1 MELAPEPGASH
12 TTVPKLT
19 LKFLAPLFEV
29 GCLVRKGHGTQTAAP
44 SNLPPPS
51 QPPQG
56 WFLQVPCGED
66 S

>member
-29 GCLVRKGHGTQTAAP
+29 GCLVRKGHGTQTTAP

-51 QPPQG
+51 QPP
-56 WFLQVPCGED
+56 
-66 S
+66 